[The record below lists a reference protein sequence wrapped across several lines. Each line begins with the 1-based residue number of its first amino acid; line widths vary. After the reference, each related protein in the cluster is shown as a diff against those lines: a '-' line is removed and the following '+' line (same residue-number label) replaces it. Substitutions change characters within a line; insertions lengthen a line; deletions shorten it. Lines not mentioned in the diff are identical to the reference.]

1 MGAITGQSSLIF
13 VFHPIRLSKKQGRAD
28 MLAAFSTKDL
38 EKKPSRRIET
48 FQAVSTNISS
58 KMPTAFLVKKA
69 KKKKRDRRAKQS
81 VKRQSAGPEQV
92 TTLQRN
98 QSVHTAWAQR
108 KSCYE
113 FSLLTPLPSL
123 L

>member
-13 VFHPIRLSKKQGRAD
+13 VFHPIRLRKKQGRAD

-69 KKKKRDRRAKQS
+69 KKKKKGSSGKTVGEKAKRRP
-81 VKRQSAGPEQV
+81 RAGDHV
-92 TTLQRN
+92 ATLQ
-98 QSVHTAWAQR
+98 
-108 KSCYE
+108 K
-113 FSLLTPLPSL
+113 
-123 L
+123 

>member
-13 VFHPIRLSKKQGRAD
+13 VFHPIRLHKKQGRAD

-38 EKKPSRRIET
+38 EKKPSRTIET

-69 KKKKRDRRAKQS
+69 KKKKKKKKGSSGKTVGEKAKRRP
-81 VKRQSAGPEQV
+81 RAGDHAATQPECAHC
-92 TTLQRN
+92 LGP
-98 QSVHTAWAQR
+98 
-108 KSCYE
+108 KE
-113 FSLLTPLPSL
+113 KLL
-123 L
+123 

>member
-13 VFHPIRLSKKQGRAD
+13 VFHPIRLRKKQGRAD

-48 FQAVSTNISS
+48 FEAVSTNISS

-69 KKKKRDRRAKQS
+69 KEKKKKKKRGRRAKQS

-92 TTLQRN
+92 TTLQLY
-98 QSVHTAWAQR
+98 
-108 KSCYE
+108 KSE
-113 FSLLTPLPSL
+113 L
-123 L
+123 